1 MKPYMEKQLNEST
14 LIRLFPST
22 AREVDLKWH
31 RDRQDRVVEVIHSN
45 GWMLQR
51 DDSVPALLAS
61 GDILE
66 ITANEWHRVVK
77 GKGDLIVKIV
87 ESKKKKADGMRSIRK
102 GADSNPK
109 VTRMDFLPDDVLD
122 DIASDKNESMQEDDN
137 PHPSQYSAP
146 EGSKRDKQLD
156 KAKAAYKRGDVDKAV
171 RIRNAM
177 ELDES
182 VRIMESSELR
192 EVIND
197 MVEEMKLDAFLAE
210 IEDRL
215 NEKKKRKKSSGGL
228 SKAVKK
234 SLNKKA
240 DKRCLTRGSVYSE
253 FRAGL
258 AAWLSSG
265 SRKGMAQHQW
275 AHARVNSAN
284 PSKKWAKVKKRKKC
298 PKKGKK

>member
-197 MVEEMKLDAFLAE
+197 TVEEMKLDAFLAE

>member
-1 MKPYMEKQLNEST
+1 MEKQLNEST

-197 MVEEMKLDAFLAE
+197 TVEEMKLDAFLAE

>member
-1 MKPYMEKQLNEST
+1 MNNLPFEQRILSEGVILRKFSSKTPESA
-14 LIRLFPST
+14 L
-22 AREVDLKWH
+22 VWH
-31 RDRQDRVVEVIHSN
+31 RDRQDRVVEVVHGK
-45 GWMLQR
+45 GWMIQK
-51 DDSVPALLAS
+51 DSSIPVLLTVGS
-61 GDILE
+61 TFE
-66 ITANEWHRVVK
+66 IQAEEWHRIIK
-77 GKGDLIVKIV
+77 GNGDLIVKIV

-182 VRIMESSELR
+182 ARIMESSELR

-197 MVEEMKLDAFLAE
+197 TVEEMKLDAFLAE

-215 NEKKKRKKSSGGL
+215 NEKRKER
-228 SKAVKK
+228 
-234 SLNKKA
+234 N
-240 DKRCLTRGSVYSE
+240 
-253 FRAGL
+253 RAEVFQKL
-258 AAWLSSG
+258 L
-265 SRKGMAQHQW
+265 K
-275 AHARVNSAN
+275 NL
-284 PSKKWAKVKKRKKC
+284 
-298 PKKGKK
+298 